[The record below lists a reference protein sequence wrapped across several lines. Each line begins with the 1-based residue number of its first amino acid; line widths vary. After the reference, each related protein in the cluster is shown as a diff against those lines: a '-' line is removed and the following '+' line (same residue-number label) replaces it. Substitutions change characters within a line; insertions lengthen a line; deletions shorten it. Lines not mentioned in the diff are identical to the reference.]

1 MITFLSLLTTFK
13 ASAVF
18 WGSWC
23 SIKMGST
30 LVPYEN
36 LTKLSF
42 SKSVKRSV
50 ATIRVHNTPEK
61 EKG

>member
-1 MITFLSLLTTFK
+1 
-13 ASAVF
+13 
-18 WGSWC
+18 
-23 SIKMGST
+23 MGST

-36 LTKLSF
+36 STKFSF

-50 ATIRVHNTPEK
+50 ATIRVDDTPEK